1 MSQRSLEELEERQI
15 RAIRITLELG
25 RKLQVEHPEIR
36 DMYRS
41 MPQPEILKELDL
53 KQKYGVSYNIARVAI
68 TKALRGHAGGFGV
81 SAYSGTM
88 DEEELNRLEKLH
100 KRDGSSKV
108 GTATYKQ
115 KRGIHG
121 LRKSGLLTFKE
132 KKGLFSLNE
141 NELKEAAKKGGES
154 AVSKRVGI
162 HLLSSE
168 DKSNAGK
175 SGCLSRGYLL
185 WTDEEVGEAVELSKL
200 QENSHAESHTFAG
213 RPDWNKITAKINEIW
228 HEGKPV
234 RSSATVCSIVRR
246 RKAKL
251 DLLRQ

>member
-108 GTATYKQ
+108 GTAMYKQ
-115 KRGIHG
+115 E
-121 LRKSGLLTFKE
+121 FM
-132 KKGLFSLNE
+132 
-141 NELKEAAKKGGES
+141 
-154 AVSKRVGI
+154 V
-162 HLLSSE
+162 
-168 DKSNAGK
+168 
-175 SGCLSRGYLL
+175 
-185 WTDEEVGEAVELSKL
+185 
-200 QENSHAESHTFAG
+200 
-213 RPDWNKITAKINEIW
+213 
-228 HEGKPV
+228 
-234 RSSATVCSIVRR
+234 
-246 RKAKL
+246 
-251 DLLRQ
+251 